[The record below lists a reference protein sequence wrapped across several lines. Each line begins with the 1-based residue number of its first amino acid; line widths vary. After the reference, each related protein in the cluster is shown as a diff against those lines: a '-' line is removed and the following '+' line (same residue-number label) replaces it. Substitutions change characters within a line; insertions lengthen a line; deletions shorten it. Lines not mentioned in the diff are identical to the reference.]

1 MVCRNICREETETED
16 RPAADRD
23 IRRGDRSRREQPQE
37 ARRDRFEESYPCEY
51 QAGDASY
58 DLSDPARLAHLPL
71 EKRRDSAG
79 IPRVMAENCDVELID
94 RPDGNQFIARIW
106 RTTQKNELTTQK
118 ANEELISTTQKEEEA
133 TQKSQNTTQKP
144 LNATQKAILDY
155 LKAHPTA
162 TRQEVAESIG
172 NITEDGV
179 KYNIGKLQQYGRL
192 KRENGRKNGSW
203 LVIDLKRETK

>member
-1 MVCRNICREETETED
+1 MQSGTRF
-16 RPAADRD
+16 D
-23 IRRGDRSRREQPQE
+23 IAWMINHD
-37 ARRDRFEESYPCEY
+37 FSY
-51 QAGDASY
+51 
-58 DLSDPARLAHLPL
+58 
-71 EKRRDSAG
+71 
-79 IPRVMAENCDVELID
+79 
-94 RPDGNQFIARIW
+94 
-106 RTTQKNELTTQK
+106 
-118 ANEELISTTQKEEEA
+118 
-133 TQKSQNTTQKP
+133 
-144 LNATQKAILDY
+144 AILDY

>member
-1 MVCRNICREETETED
+1 MNKCNI
-16 RPAADRD
+16 PL
-23 IRRGDRSRREQPQE
+23 
-37 ARRDRFEESYPCEY
+37 
-51 QAGDASY
+51 ASW
-58 DLSDPARLAHLPL
+58 AILP
-71 EKRRDSAG
+71 
-79 IPRVMAENCDVELID
+79 
-94 RPDGNQFIARIW
+94 
-106 RTTQKNELTTQK
+106 TTQK

>member
-1 MVCRNICREETETED
+1 MTQAQAVIETIDKLGGIKCTAE
-16 RPAADRD
+16 PYC
-23 IRRGDRSRREQPQE
+23 GLGS
-37 ARRDRFEESYPCEY
+37 
-51 QAGDASY
+51 
-58 DLSDPARLAHLPL
+58 
-71 EKRRDSAG
+71 G

-106 RTTQKNELTTQK
+106 RTTQKDEFTTQK

-133 TQKSQNTTQKP
+133 TQKVKNTTPKP

-162 TRQEVAESIG
+162 TRQEVAAALG

-179 KYNIGKLQQYGRL
+179 KYNIGRLQQYGRL

-203 LVIDLKRETK
+203 LVIDLEEEE